1 MTIRRTFSAL
11 APLLLLAACATNQTH
26 TPVPLATE
34 ATFQPG
40 ARVAVSRYP
49 VADFIA
55 MTPGKAAFAVLGAA
69 ASISEGNSF
78 IKDNGIADPAIDI
91 GSGLRKG
98 LMEKYQLV
106 EAAATEAP
114 LNDDSLAS
122 IVKNYSASD
131 FVVDV
136 KTVGWSYRYMP
147 VNWDSYHVSYGARAR
162 LIDVKNSRIVAEDS
176 CARTSKELSEA
187 VSHEKLTANHGQYLR
202 TKLSAY
208 AAECA
213 NELAKRML
221 KIEGAVAAAV
231 DLGEPAKTAAAP
243 GGNAQIPYLKAP
255 GQAYFKEFLT
265 KPLPRAF
272 AIADNAHFAAAW
284 GARPKDP
291 SRPVDIRERA
301 LYNCREVAHKECVL
315 YMVDNEVVYKG
326 E

>member
-1 MTIRRTFSAL
+1 MTICRMFLPL
-11 APLLLLAACATNQTH
+11 APLLLLAACATNEH
-26 TPVPLATE
+26 HAPVPLATG
-34 ATFQPG
+34 ATFQQG

-55 MTPGKAAFAVLGAA
+55 MTPGKGAFAVLGAA
-69 ASISEGNSF
+69 ASISEGNAF
-78 IKDNGIADPAIDI
+78 IKDSGIADPAIDI
-91 GSGLRKG
+91 GAGLRKG
-98 LMEKYQLV
+98 LMDKYQMV
-106 EAAATEAP
+106 EVTTAEAP
-114 LNDDSLAS
+114 LADDRLES
-122 IVKNYSASD
+122 IIKNYAASD

-136 KTVGWSYRYMP
+136 KTIGWSYRYMP
-147 VNWDSYHVSYGARAR
+147 LNWDSYHVSYGARAR

-176 CARTSKELSEA
+176 CGRTSKELSDA

-202 TKLSAY
+202 AKLSAY

-221 KIEGAVAAAV
+221 KIDGAVASTVDPGPLANAVAGSAA
-231 DLGEPAKTAAAP
+231 
-243 GGNAQIPYLKAP
+243 NASIPYLKAP

-315 YMVDNEVVYKG
+315 YMVDNEVVFKG

>member
-1 MTIRRTFSAL
+1 M
-11 APLLLLAACATNQTH
+11 
-26 TPVPLATE
+26 
-34 ATFQPG
+34 
-40 ARVAVSRYP
+40 
-49 VADFIA
+49 
-55 MTPGKAAFAVLGAA
+55 LGAA

-78 IKDNGIADPAIDI
+78 IRDNGIADPAIDI
-91 GSGLRKG
+91 SAGLRKG
-98 LMEKYQLV
+98 LIDKYQLV
-106 EAAATEAP
+106 EVTTTDVP
-114 LNDDSLAS
+114 LTDGSIES
-122 IVKNYSASD
+122 IVKNYHGSD

-136 KTVGWSYRYMP
+136 KTIGWSYRYMP
-147 VNWDSYHVSYGARAR
+147 LNWDSYHVSYGARAR
-162 LIDVKNSRIVAEDS
+162 LIDVKNSRIIAEDS

-187 VSHEKLTANHGQYLR
+187 VSHEKLTENRGQYLR
-202 TKLSAY
+202 TKLSVY
-208 AAECA
+208 AADCA

-221 KIEGAVAAAV
+221 KIEGAVASAV
-231 DLGEPAKTAAAP
+231 DPGQPVKSPAGLAV
-243 GGNAQIPYLKAP
+243 GAQIPYLKAH

-315 YMVDNEVVYKG
+315 YMVDNEVVFKG